1 MNERIKPCAVSLYLI
16 IFLIATAG
24 KAQAPFDLSK
34 DSLPGFKQVYIHTV
48 SDVQFY
54 DITAEN
60 ISEDLQIEAEYPLK
74 VSLQCHDN
82 FTSTL
87 NLSPSQGN
95 INEKIYVRVFP
106 ETMGLYSPV
115 ITHAAS
121 GYTAELSTTL
131 TATESQTPQGYYS
144 TATTSGSRLKTQ
156 LYEIIKNH
164 NTQTYSSL
172 WVHFTS
178 TDITFSGKVWDIYS
192 DIPCQEPP
200 YLFTFSDDQD
210 SGSGGGSEGDVY
222 NREHSMP
229 RSWFGGDV
237 DPMNT
242 DLFHI
247 YPVDKYV
254 NAQRANFP
262 FGVVD
267 APYWTSLNGG
277 KLGNNTAGNTYTGAA
292 FEPIDAYK
300 GDLAR
305 SYFYMVTRYEDR
317 LENWTYSD
325 QGNNM
330 LDHNKYPGYQ
340 PWVIEMLMEW
350 HDNDPVS
357 HRERIRNDAVY
368 EIQGN
373 RNPFI
378 DSPEYVELIW
388 GDTTLQTSFI
398 DQKYYVRFYPNP
410 ARDNVYFASDTPVNE
425 ISFYDSNGKEIK
437 KLRNL
442 ENTGVINVSS
452 FTAGVYFIRYSTT
465 GNTGIIKLVIYPPG
479 RP

>member
-1 MNERIKPCAVSLYLI
+1 MTGSLKSIAVFLYL
-16 IFLIATAG
+16 FLFFIAAAS
-24 KAQAPFDLSK
+24 KAQSSIDLSK
-34 DSLPGFKQVYIHTV
+34 DSLPGFRQVYIHTV

-60 ISEDLQIEAEYPLK
+60 LSEELQIEAEYPLK
-74 VSLQCHDN
+74 VSLQCHEN
-82 FTSTL
+82 FESTL

-95 INEKIYVRVFP
+95 INERIYVRVFP
-106 ETMGLYSPV
+106 ETIGSFTPV
-115 ITHAAS
+115 INHLSS
-121 GYTAELSTTL
+121 GYTTELTTHVR
-131 TATESQTPQGYYS
+131 ATENQIPQGYYS

-156 LYEIIKNH
+156 LHELIRNH
-164 NTQTYSSL
+164 QTQTYSSL
-172 WVHFTS
+172 WVHFTT

-242 DLFHI
+242 DLYHL

-262 FGVVD
+262 FGVVE

-277 KLGNNTAGNTYTGAA
+277 KLGNNTAGDTYTGVA

-305 SYFYMVTRYEDR
+305 SFFYMVTRYEDR
-317 LENWTYSD
+317 IESWTYTEE
-325 QGNNM
+325 GNNM

-340 PWVIEMLMEW
+340 PWVIQMLMNW
-350 HDNDPVS
+350 HNNDPVS
-357 HRERIRNDAVY
+357 QRERLRNDAVY

-378 DSPEYVELIW
+378 DQPEFVEMIW

-398 DQKYYVRFYPNP
+398 DQKNYVRFYPNP
-410 ARDNVYFASDTPVNE
+410 ARDNVHFTSDIHVDR
-425 ISFYDSNGKEIK
+425 IAIFDSNGKEIK
-437 KLRNL
+437 ELSDIG
-442 ENTGVINVSS
+442 NTGVINISS
-452 FTAGVYFIRYSTT
+452 FTAGVYFIRYFTT
-465 GNTGIIKLVIYPPG
+465 GNTGLIKLVIYPPG